1 MRKVICIA
9 MAVLAVAVLSLLAAM
24 PLVAVWRM
32 SARQSPAPMSV
43 ESLMQPSRDLPGQR
57 IQGLSLVY

>member
-9 MAVLAVAVLSLLAAM
+9 MAVLAIAVLSLLAAM
-24 PLVAVWRM
+24 PLLAAWRM
-32 SARQSPAPMSV
+32 SAQQPPMSV
-43 ESLMQPSRDLPGQR
+43 ESLMQQSRDLPGQR